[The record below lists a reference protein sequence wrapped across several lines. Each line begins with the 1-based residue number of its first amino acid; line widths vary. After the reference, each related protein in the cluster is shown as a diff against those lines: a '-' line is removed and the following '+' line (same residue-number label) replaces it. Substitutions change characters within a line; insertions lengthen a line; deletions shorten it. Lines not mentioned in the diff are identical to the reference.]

1 MSKNIKKN
9 LLIFIISSLLVSC
22 GYKKISQESLLINIE
37 NINIVADKRISYRL
51 ENDIILISNTNSTN
65 KYNLDLNLDYNKTSK
80 IIDKTGK
87 TTRYTL
93 SYTGILKLKNIDG
106 EETINKSFT
115 VSGDYSV
122 AKNYSDTI
130 SNKKNT
136 TNRIID
142 KMSNDITN
150 FINLYFKTK

>member
-1 MSKNIKKN
+1 M
-9 LLIFIISSLLVSC
+9 
-22 GYKKISQESLLINIE
+22 
-37 NINIVADKRISYRL
+37 
-51 ENDIILISNTNSTN
+51 
-65 KYNLDLNLDYNKTSK
+65 
-80 IIDKTGK
+80 
-87 TTRYTL
+87 